1 MTIYYLMVK
10 THNTTGL
17 KYLCQTKKK
26 DPHKYLGSGKY
37 WIKHLAYYGKNIRTE
52 IILETTDKQFLND
65 TGRYYSI
72 IWKITTSMDNFGNR
86 IWSNAIAET
95 GGGPGRAGYHVGENN
110 PMYGKER
117 NDLAI
122 VNRQE
127 YRREQNSVASKKLW
141 SQPLHKKNMSACR
154 KNKWTDPKYIEKMKE
169 RTKTT
174 KQVMINDIHY
184 ESLVMAAMK
193 LGLDPSTVSKRCSS
207 THEKFANWNYI

>member
-37 WIKHLAYYGKNIRTE
+37 WIKHLAYYGKNIRTD
-52 IILETTDKQFLND
+52 IILETTDKNLLND
-65 TGRYYSI
+65 TGRSYSI
-72 IWKITTSMDNFGNR
+72 LWRITTSMDHFGNR
-86 IWSNAIAET
+86 IWANAIAET
-95 GGGPGRAGYHVGENN
+95 GAGPGRAGYHVGKNN
-110 PMYGKER
+110 PMYGKNR

-141 SQPLHKKNMSACR
+141 SQPLHKKNMSAFR
-154 KNKWTDPKYIEKMKE
+154 KNKWTDPTYIEKMKE
-169 RTKTT
+169 RQKTT
-174 KQVMINDIHY
+174 KQVIVNGIQY
-184 ESLVMAAMK
+184 ESLAMAATK
-193 LGLDPSTVSKRCSS
+193 LELDPSTVSKRCSS
-207 THEKFANWNYI
+207 AHEKFANWNYI